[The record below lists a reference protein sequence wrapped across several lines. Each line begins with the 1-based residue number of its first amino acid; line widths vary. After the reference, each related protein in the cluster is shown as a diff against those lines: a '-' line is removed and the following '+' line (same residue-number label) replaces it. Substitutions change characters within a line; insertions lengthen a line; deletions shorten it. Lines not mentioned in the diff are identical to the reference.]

1 MNYFLFLH
9 QKLAQLR
16 RNDRPQASDQAGF
29 TLIELIVVVVMIGI
43 LAAIAAPSW
52 IGFLNQRRVNA
63 SENAIFRA
71 INEAQSQAR
80 ATNQPYSVSFRM
92 NDGVPQAAVYQAQY
106 VERDTGDEKFI
117 DPSGTDF
124 RFWQTLGENIELQSG
139 QVLMGT
145 NITQNGRPNRA
156 SATMQYGTNIT
167 TLSADAETGVN
178 HTITFDERGM
188 LMPFTDPDT
197 GTNNTIPGLII
208 TVAKPQGGNNGN
220 IPVTG
225 SARCVKVLTLIGSV
239 TTDRGADCIP

>member
-9 QKLAQLR
+9 QKLARLR
-16 RNDRPQASDQAGF
+16 QRHPPQASDQAGF
-29 TLIELIVVVVMIGI
+29 TLIELIVVVVMIAI
-43 LAAIAAPSW
+43 LAAILAPSW

-92 NDGVPQAAVYQAQY
+92 NNGIPQAAVYQAQY
-106 VERDTGDEKFI
+106 VENGTADEKFTN
-117 DPSGTDF
+117 PNGADF
-124 RFWQTLGENIELQSG
+124 RFWENLGENIELKSG
-139 QVLMGT
+139 QVVMGT
-145 NITQNGRPNRA
+145 NITQNGSPNQA
-156 SATMQYGTNIT
+156 STTMQYGTNL
-167 TLSADAETGVN
+167 TLSANAETGVN

-188 LMPFTDPDT
+188 LMPFTEPDT

-220 IPVTG
+220 LPVTS

-239 TTDRGADCIP
+239 RTDRGADCIP